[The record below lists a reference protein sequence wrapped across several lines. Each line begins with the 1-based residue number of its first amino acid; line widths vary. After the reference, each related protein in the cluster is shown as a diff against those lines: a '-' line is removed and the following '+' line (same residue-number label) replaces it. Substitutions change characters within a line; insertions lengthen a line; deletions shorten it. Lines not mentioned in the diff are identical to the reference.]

1 MMISII
7 IKYEIRVAR
16 NHAKCLGD
24 IGAFNRI
31 RFIIIPIYVLK
42 AEVDVI
48 CIIVRLNICEVTH
61 RTLMRRSR
69 ILVFYKDAFAIQMD
83 KFWPFFADEI
93 HFAGDK
99 VGWGDKA

>member
-1 MMISII
+1 
-7 IKYEIRVAR
+7 
-16 NHAKCLGD
+16 
-24 IGAFNRI
+24 
-31 RFIIIPIYVLK
+31 
-42 AEVDVI
+42 
-48 CIIVRLNICEVTH
+48 VTH

-83 KFWPFFADEI
+83 KFWPFFTDEI